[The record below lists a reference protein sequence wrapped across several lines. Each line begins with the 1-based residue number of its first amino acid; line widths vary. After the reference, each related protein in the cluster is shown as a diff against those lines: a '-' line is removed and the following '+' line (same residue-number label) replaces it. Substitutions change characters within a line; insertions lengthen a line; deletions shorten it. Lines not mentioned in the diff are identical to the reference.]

1 MHGGG
6 WEPETPE
13 RDNARKHGCVQS
25 RASHRALA
33 ARVLRACAR
42 IAIRGRRH
50 TRQLRRCRRSFVDLR
65 RDSLRPQC
73 RCHLRMRAAA
83 VRAAAAASDA
93 RARGVHACVAPGR
106 SCRRP
111 RCRQHVG
118 QEASPRSILCARA
131 DGSPEISRWARDGW
145 SVSGSGCWKSPARTR
160 RGARVGNG
168 AHGDADSIEKREI

>member
-65 RDSLRPQC
+65 RDSVRPQC

-131 DGSPEISRWARDGW
+131 GRLSRNQPVG
-145 SVSGSGCWKSPARTR
+145 KR
-160 RGARVGNG
+160 RLERVGLRVLEV
-168 AHGDADSIEKREI
+168 ARPYQARCARRQRRAR